1 MKNILYYE
9 CFSGISGDMNL
20 AAMLDLGI
28 SSTHLISELKKLNL
42 AGYEIKITR
51 ESQNGI
57 YGTQVDVITEK
68 AHHHRHLSD
77 INRIINESSLDEE
90 TKDLSKKIFLKV
102 AEAESKVHQMPL
114 EMVHFHEVGAIDS
127 IIDIVGAA
135 ICFRKLNVAKVVS
148 SPLELGSGTVDT
160 AHGKLPVP
168 APATNEILRGIPV
181 HIGGTDFESTT
192 PTGAAIIATL
202 VNDFVNEGHFII
214 KKTGYGV
221 GHKKSTTPNLLRV
234 HICEAAAEEKR
245 GNEDAFLVECNLDDM
260 NPEWYD
266 LVMEKLF
273 QAGAQDVYL
282 TSIFMKKNR
291 PGLKIAVLCQAETLS
306 IVKHILLTETTT
318 LGIRIIPVQKST
330 LERKSKTFHTRYGNV
345 RIKTAWLNGNL
356 VQRKPEYEDCKL
368 ISLKENIPLR
378 EVMNEIERALRD
390 TQDNEES
397 LI

>member
-20 AAMLDLGI
+20 AAMLDLGVPPI
-28 SSTHLISELKKLNL
+28 HLESELKKLNL
-42 AGYEIKITR
+42 TGYEIKITR
-51 ESQNGI
+51 ESRNGI
-57 YGTQVDVITEK
+57 HGTRVDVITEK
-68 AHHHRHLSD
+68 VHHHRHLSD
-77 INRIINESSLDEE
+77 IYRIINESSLDEK
-90 TKDLSKKIFLKV
+90 TKDLSKEIFLKV

-135 ICFRKLNVAKVVS
+135 ICFRKLNVTKVVS

-168 APATNEILRGIPV
+168 APATNEILKGIPV

-202 VNDFVNEGHFII
+202 ADDYIDKGHFIM

-221 GHKKSTTPNLLRV
+221 GHKKSTAPNLLRV
-234 HICEAAAEEKR
+234 HICESIPEEKP

-273 QAGAQDVYL
+273 KTGAQDVYL

-291 PGLKIAVLCQAETLS
+291 PGIKITVLCRAETLS
-306 IVKHILLTETTT
+306 NVRHILLTETTT
-318 LGIRIIPVQKST
+318 LGIRILPVQKNM
-330 LERKSKTFHTRYGNV
+330 LERKFKTLNTRYGKV
-345 RIKTAWLNGNL
+345 RIKTAWLNGNI

-378 EVMNEIERALRD
+378 QVMNEIEQILRENPD
-390 TQDNEES
+390 KEDS
-397 LI
+397 SI

>member
-20 AAMLDLGI
+20 AAMLDLGVPPI
-28 SSTHLISELKKLNL
+28 HLESELKKLNL
-42 AGYEIKITR
+42 TGYEIKITR
-51 ESQNGI
+51 ESRNGI
-57 YGTQVDVITEK
+57 HGTRVDVITEK
-68 AHHHRHLSD
+68 VHHHRHLSD
-77 INRIINESSLDEE
+77 IYRIINESSLDEK
-90 TKDLSKKIFLKV
+90 TKDLSKEIFLKV

-135 ICFRKLNVAKVVS
+135 ICFRKLNVTKVVS

-168 APATNEILRGIPV
+168 APATNEILKGIPV

-202 VNDFVNEGHFII
+202 ADDYIDKGHFIM

-221 GHKKSTTPNLLRV
+221 GHKKSTAPNLLRV
-234 HICEAAAEEKR
+234 HICESIPEEKP

-273 QAGAQDVYL
+273 KTGAQDVYL

-291 PGLKIAVLCQAETLS
+291 PGIKITVLCRAETLS
-306 IVKHILLTETTT
+306 NVRHILLTETTT
-318 LGIRIIPVQKST
+318 LGIRILPVQKNM
-330 LERKSKTFHTRYGNV
+330 LERKFKTLNTRYGKV
-345 RIKTAWLNGNL
+345 RIKTAWLNGNI

-378 EVMNEIERALRD
+378 QVMNEIEQVLRENPD
-390 TQDNEES
+390 KEDS
-397 LI
+397 SI